1 MNQGAWKDMEADWAD
16 ALREGK
22 QVEVFIDIDYGDCAR
37 PTGFD
42 VTYLIDGRTR
52 NKYFSQ

>member
-1 MNQGAWKDMEADWAD
+1 MEADWAD